1 MLKLLEF
8 LFSSLYGVLILNGL
22 ATLTIFAIAVP
33 YVQKRTVKGIFK
45 KLTGSKGGKLAVDG
59 KIDKAILTRAVNDLL
74 SPENP
79 AGAIL
84 MFFPSVSSYLKTN
97 PASVIGFVRL
107 LDNMGNLA
115 QFKENMSKMNSKP
128 EALNTNYND
137 YTKYK

>member
-1 MLKLLEF
+1 M
-8 LFSSLYGVLILNGL
+8 I
-22 ATLTIFAIAVP
+22 
-33 YVQKRTVKGIFK
+33 QKRTVKGIFK
-45 KLTGSKGGKLAVDG
+45 KLNGSKGGKLAVDG

-128 EALNTNYND
+128 ETLNTNYND